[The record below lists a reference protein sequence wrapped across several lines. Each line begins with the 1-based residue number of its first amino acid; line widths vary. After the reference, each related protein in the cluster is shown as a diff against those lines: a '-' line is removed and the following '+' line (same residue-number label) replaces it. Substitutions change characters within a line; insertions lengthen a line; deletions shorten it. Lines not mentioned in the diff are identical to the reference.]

1 MSEYIALRRLF
12 RVVNG
17 GTPTSDEA
25 NWNGDVCWATPADL
39 APVHG
44 TSITTTARTIT
55 RAGLSSGSAVVPS
68 ESLLLS
74 TRAPIGYVAA
84 TTTETAFNQ
93 GCRGLVPRTELDLR
107 FFRYQLMARRAD
119 LVASGQG
126 STFTELSTDGLAAFK
141 VWSPSPIAQR
151 GVADFLDAETARIDA
166 LVEKK
171 RRMVDALHR
180 RWAVVRRNGV
190 TIGIDANAPTRSTGI
205 SWLRVVPVHW
215 RMSKL
220 QHLADVRSGA
230 TPSTGREDYW
240 DGDVPWVSPKDMKR
254 FEIDSSLDYV
264 TARAV
269 KEVGLHLAEPG
280 CVLFVV
286 RGMILAHTFPVALNS
301 VPVTINQDMKAL
313 RLKQDDSRFLA
324 HLLAGV
330 SDSVL
335 ALLVEESAHGTR
347 VLRMD
352 RWKEFPLFLPPLDE
366 QRRIVRFLDDEIER
380 VSAITG
386 RISQQLVLLSE
397 HRQALITAAVTGGL
411 DVAKAVA

>member
-1 MSEYIALRRLF
+1 
-12 RVVNG
+12 
-17 GTPTSDEA
+17 
-25 NWNGDVCWATPADL
+25 
-39 APVHG
+39 
-44 TSITTTARTIT
+44 
-55 RAGLSSGSAVVPS
+55 
-68 ESLLLS
+68 
-74 TRAPIGYVAA
+74 VAA

-93 GCRGLVPRTELDLR
+93 GCRGLVPRTEIDLR
-107 FFRYQLMARRAD
+107 FFRYQLLARRAD

-141 VWSPSPIAQR
+141 VRSPTLVAQR
-151 GVADFLDAETARIDA
+151 AVADFLDAETARIDA
-166 LVEKK
+166 LLEKK
-171 RRMVDALHR
+171 RRMVDVLHQ
-180 RWAVVRRNGV
+180 RWAVARRNAV
-190 TIGIDANAPTRSTGI
+190 TTGIDANAARRCTGI
-205 SWLRVVPVHW
+205 SWLKEVPVHW

-240 DGDVPWVSPKDMKR
+240 DGEVPWVSPKDMKR
-254 FEIDSSLDYV
+254 FEIDSSQDCV

-269 KEVGLHLAEPG
+269 DEAGLHLAEPG

-313 RLKQDDSRFLA
+313 RLKHDDPRFFA

-366 QRRIVRFLDDEIER
+366 QRNIVRFLDEERER
-380 VSAITG
+380 VSSIAR
-386 RISQQLVLLSE
+386 RIDQQVDLLKD
-397 HRQALITAAVTGGL
+397 HRHALITAAVTGQL
-411 DVAKAVA
+411 NIAKAAA